1 MDVEEDEKLANADLL
16 ETEAQESENDAD
28 LEDDEKSEESS
39 DFVNPLAVD
48 EEKEDEWSSDGEH
61 YDTRVTEPKEDLGK
75 KKQLPLKRQRGDLD
89 DVQGFFKD
97 NIEVV
102 P

>member
-1 MDVEEDEKLANADLL
+1 M
-16 ETEAQESENDAD
+16 
-28 LEDDEKSEESS
+28 
-39 DFVNPLAVD
+39 NPLVD
-48 EEKEDEWSSDGEH
+48 NEEKDDEWSSDGEH
-61 YDTRVTEPKEDLGK
+61 FDTRVTEPKEDLGK
-75 KKQLPLKRQRGDLD
+75 KKLPLKRQRADLD